1 MKKKPFEI
9 WAVCRYLV
17 ILTFEVLIILKCH
30 TLSATDG
37 GIGHPPFKQIKNM
50 RRKCGSRQ
58 VQHLLT
64 RVLYHEIYIGLL
76 CDIAK
81 GKLRGKYTFKMRFR
95 WKKLRATKYIY
106 YSNKKNNLCWK
117 VTPVHPELQE
127 ISRLWLITGNKET
140 DDRFSFTHFFFLFG
154 GGALIS
160 SGKFC
165 FCHILAFYF

>member
-1 MKKKPFEI
+1 MSHSIRNRWRNRASPFQTDQKHAEEMWI
-9 WAVCRYLV
+9 TSSAASLDSGALSRDLYRFAV
-17 ILTFEVLIILKCH
+17 
-30 TLSATDG
+30 
-37 GIGHPPFKQIKNM
+37 
-50 RRKCGSRQ
+50 
-58 VQHLLT
+58 
-64 RVLYHEIYIGLL
+64 

-140 DDRFSFTHFFFLFG
+140 DDRFSFTHFFFLFLG
-154 GGALIS
+154 GGHSSLVENSVSAIS
-160 SGKFC
+160 WHFIFKRDIFLQWSVETVLKK
-165 FCHILAFYF
+165 